1 MGITVQ
7 AAQSNG
13 GANQWFT
20 CGQRQLCADAAL
32 TCHDQ
37 HVSNL
42 SKVVDRLD
50 AVMDLLGPVIGVVL
64 LVVGIETYRDGGS
77 VGWPIAG
84 AVLLV
89 INLWVAWRRLAGR
102 RNPNAAS

>member
-1 MGITVQ
+1 
-7 AAQSNG
+7 
-13 GANQWFT
+13 
-20 CGQRQLCADAAL
+20 
-32 TCHDQ
+32 
-37 HVSNL
+37 
-42 SKVVDRLD
+42 
-50 AVMDLLGPVIGVVL
+50 MDLLGPVIGVVL